1 MYCGPTLALRTW
13 TLPLQ
18 NITVETVVLEAHNMK
33 TRIISAVVLLP
44 ILLAIVLAGPKIL
57 TAILFG
63 AMASIGAYE
72 LLYGT
77 GLMKNTRMLIYSM
90 VMAFLTSIWS
100 YFGAQHMWAQIG
112 ILVFCVVLFAD
123 MMANHVRI
131 TFDKLALCIAAG
143 LLIPYMLTSL
153 VRIHVMPSGRHMILI
168 PFVLAMLSDTGAYF
182 TGRAFGHKKLA
193 PAISPNKTVEGVVGG
208 VISAV
213 LGMLLYTMIL
223 GLVFKFQVNYFY
235 AVIYGILGAAI
246 GVFGDLCLSVI
257 KRQTGIKDYG
267 NLIPG
272 HGGILDRFDS
282 MLFVGTLTEVL
293 LLMIPVAVAV

>member
-1 MYCGPTLALRTW
+1 
-13 TLPLQ
+13 
-18 NITVETVVLEAHNMK
+18 MK
-33 TRIISAVVLLP
+33 TRIISAAVLLP
-44 ILLAIVLAGPKIL
+44 ILLAIVLAAPKLL
-57 TAILFG
+57 TAVLFG

-77 GLMKNTRMLIYSM
+77 GLLKTPRMNIYCM
-90 VMAFLTSIWS
+90 VMAFLTALWS
-100 YFGAQHMWAQIG
+100 YFGAQHMWGQIG
-112 ILVFCVVLFAD
+112 ILLFCVVLFAD

-131 TFDKLALCIAAG
+131 TFDKLAMCIAAG
-143 LLIPYMLTSL
+143 LIVPYLLTSI
-153 VRIHVMPSGRHMILI
+153 VRIHVMPSGRHLILI
-168 PFVLAMLSDTGAYF
+168 PFLLAMLSDTGAYF
-182 TGRAFGHKKLA
+182 AGRAFGHKKLA
-193 PAISPNKTVEGVVGG
+193 PAISPNKTVEGVIGG

-213 LGMLLYTMIL
+213 LGMLLYTLIL
-223 GLVFKFQVNYFY
+223 GLVFKFHVNYLY
-235 AVIYGILGAAI
+235 AIIYGILGSAI

>member
-1 MYCGPTLALRTW
+1 MR
-13 TLPLQ
+13 PLQ
-18 NITVETVVLEAHNMK
+18 NITAETVVLEACNMK

-44 ILLAIVLAGPKIL
+44 ILLAIVLAGPKLL
-57 TAILFG
+57 TAVLFG

-72 LLYGT
+72 LLFGT
-77 GLMKNTRMLIYSM
+77 GLLKNTRLLIYCM
-90 VMAFLTSIWS
+90 VMAFLTAIWS
-100 YFGAQHMWAQIG
+100 FSGAQHLWAQIG

-123 MMANHVRI
+123 MMANHVKI
-131 TFDKLALCIAAG
+131 TFDKLSMCLVSG
-143 LLIPYMLTSL
+143 LIVPYLLTSI

-168 PFVLAMLSDTGAYF
+168 PFVIAMLSDTGAYF
-182 TGRAFGHKKLA
+182 AGRAFGSRKLA
-193 PAISPNKTVEGVVGG
+193 PAISPNKTWEGVIGG

-213 LGMLLYTMIL
+213 LGMLLYTLIL
-223 GLVFKFQVNYFY
+223 GLVFRFQVNYLY
-235 AVIYGILGAAI
+235 AVVYGILGSAI

-282 MLFVGTLTEVL
+282 MLFVGTLTEAL
-293 LLMIPVAVAV
+293 LLMVPVAVAG